1 MPSERSVFRKVQII
15 LEYCQPNKH
24 KSIDDLVDLIAG
36 RAPASFV
43 YYRSDTESEEIRAI
57 ASYKSIMHAIELAI
71 ELGLI
76 HENSGHL
83 TKLGVSATDPRR
95 FSRIIGNQTVELL
108 EHKGLSLEKI
118 ESTIS
123 DKLLHNKPPLP
134 PTVKRIWEALAT
146 EVKIKDFA
154 SYLNILGITGIL
166 SVEQKKIYLPIK

>member
-1 MPSERSVFRKVQII
+1 MPSERSIFRKVQVI

-24 KSIDDLVDLIAG
+24 KSIEELVDLIER

-43 YYRSDTESEEIRAI
+43 YHRFDVESEEVKTM
-57 ASYKSIMHAIELAI
+57 ASHNSIMHAIELAV

-76 HENSGHL
+76 SETSGHL

-108 EHKGLSLEKI
+108 KNKGLPLEKI
-118 ESTIS
+118 EQTIFEKFLRS
-123 DKLLHNKPPLP
+123 RPPLP
-134 PTVKRIWEALAT
+134 PTVKRIWEALTT

-154 SYLNILGITGIL
+154 SYLNILGITEIL
-166 SVEQKKIYLPIK
+166 SVVQKRIYLPKK